1 MSINTIY
8 NYTAILSYIG
18 INYSGWQIQREEKN
32 TIQEIIIK
40 TIEKVLE
47 TKILKSSYTGRTD
60 RGVSALT
67 QYFNFFIEEKIND
80 CKCFIPILNKNLPND
95 IFIIDFFKVD
105 NTFSARFDA
114 IQKSYVYK
122 ISFVEDE
129 EIIKKYNLVNVLI
142 LKKANKSFLLERLN
156 KFIPLFN
163 GKRDYSSYYRPEKD
177 VHKNTVINLSTSFD
191 IYDFPEFFVLTL
203 TFTAPY
209 FLRNMIRKIV
219 GMFLAFLQD
228 KVDLKYIEGT
238 FDQPC
243 PSKGKFLAP
252 PEPLVLYSVEYR
264 KK

>member
-1 MSINTIY
+1 M
-8 NYTAILSYIG
+8 
-18 INYSGWQIQREEKN
+18 
-32 TIQEIIIK
+32 
-40 TIEKVLE
+40 EKVLE
-47 TKILKSSYTGRTD
+47 TKVLKSSYTGRTD

-67 QYFNFFIEEKIND
+67 QYFNFFIEKKIND
-80 CKCFIPILNKNLPND
+80 HNSFISILNKNLPND

-114 IQKSYVYK
+114 IQKNYVYK
-122 ISFVEDE
+122 IAFVEDE

-142 LKKANKSFLLERLN
+142 LKKINKDFLFERLD
-156 KFIPLFN
+156 KFIDLFN
-163 GKRDYSSYYRPEKD
+163 GKKDYSSYYKPDKD
-177 VHKNTVINLSTSFD
+177 VRKNTVIDLTTSFD

-219 GMFLAFLQD
+219 GMFLAFLED
-228 KVDLKYIEGT
+228 KVDLNYIEDT
-238 FDQPC
+238 FAQPC

-264 KK
+264 KKL